1 MVGPCNHHLGLNC
14 MVACRVAWTRPTWP
28 FTATLYCSF
37 DSKVIISNPSYYKI
51 ISHYGNTG
59 TLPSATNGRLTKFWQ
74 PLLFLTFGG
83 HVLFCAIFCQM
94 YLFAKYFFFL
104 FAECIVS
111 YTRQNWIF
119 CWVFYRLHS
128 ANVLFPEC
136 LMECTQQTS
145 RHQHEFPVVSIILQL
160 YIKYY

>member
-37 DSKVIISNPSYYKI
+37 DRKVIISNPSYYKI

-94 YLFAKYFFFL
+94 YLFAKYFFSCL
-104 FAECIVS
+104 LSALCPTLGKIGYFAECFIG
-111 YTRQNWIF
+111 YTRQMCCF
-119 CWVFYRLHS
+119 LSV
-128 ANVLFPEC
+128 
-136 LMECTQQTS
+136 
-145 RHQHEFPVVSIILQL
+145 
-160 YIKYY
+160 